1 MNKLRILCVP
11 ALMTSLLMGCAQT
24 NAASTTTN
32 TSQTITDGIKITFTD
47 SAINTSSSSGIEVD
61 GTNLTITQSGTYVLS
76 GSCTNGSV
84 KVKKGTTGV
93 HIILNG
99 LTLASQDT
107 APIVCAK
114 SSEVTIEAAENTE
127 NAFSDTENNND
138 ENGNTNAENAVIKCK
153 DGSNVTL
160 CGSGTLNIQAN
171 GKNGIKSG
179 ASTDTEG
186 EASLTIQDL
195 TLNIEASVNDA
206 VNAENELNVLS
217 GALTISSGDDAL
229 HSDMT
234 LNIGKDGSDGPTIT
248 ITDCNEGLEGA
259 TVNVYSGNI
268 DIVSTDDCIN
278 GANADLTDYAYQINI
293 SGGTITAYSS
303 AGDGFDSNGDL
314 TISGGNVTVWTANA
328 ADNEPLDA
336 DGTLSVS
343 GGTVLAAGGSSGMG
357 VNLEATQ
364 PCVVYSN
371 AGTMDMQDVP
381 TNDGKQ
387 FDGSQAPEMNGEKP
401 SDDQQMDEKQP
412 PEMDG
417 KDVAQTPQG
426 NPGGMQKVMLSEG
439 SSFTITDS
447 DGNVLYEGNAVC
459 NASYVFFSSSDITSD
474 TTYTLTSGDATV
486 DSEGQSGTITSGMGG
501 GAPMNQPG
509 KKEEKSV

>member
-1 MNKLRILCVP
+1 MNKIRILCVS
-11 ALMTSLLMGCAQT
+11 ALMASLLMGCAQT
-24 NAASTTTN
+24 DATN
-32 TSQTITDGIKITFTD
+32 TTQTIADGIKIAFID
-47 SAINTSSSSGIEVD
+47 SVINTSSNTGIEIN
-61 GTNLTITQSGTYVLS
+61 GTNLTIDQPGTYVLS
-76 GSCTNGSV
+76 GSCTNGNV

-93 HIILNG
+93 RIILNG
-99 LTLASQDT
+99 LTLTSQDT

-114 SSEVTIEAAENTE
+114 SSEVTIEAADNSENTLC
-127 NAFSDTENNND
+127 DTENNSD
-138 ENGNTNAENAVIKCK
+138 ENGNINAENAVIKCK

-160 CGSGTLNIQAN
+160 CGSGILNIQAN
-171 GKNGIKSG
+171 GKNGIQSG

-186 EASLTIQDL
+186 EASLIIQDL
-195 TLNIEASVNDA
+195 TLNIKASVNDA
-206 VNAENELNVLS
+206 VNAESELNVLS
-217 GALTISSGDDAL
+217 GAITISSGDDAL

-234 LNIGKDGSDGPTIT
+234 LNIGEDGSDGPAIT

-259 TVNVYSGNI
+259 VVNVYSGDI
-268 DIVSTDDCIN
+268 DIKSTDDCIN

-336 DGTLSVS
+336 DGTVTVS

-371 AGTMDMQDVP
+371 AGTMGMQDVP
-381 TNDGKQ
+381 EDGGKQ
-387 FDGSQAPEMNGEKP
+387 FGGSQTPNMNGEKP
-401 SDDQQMDEKQP
+401 SGDQQMDEKQP
-412 PEMDG
+412 PEMSGGND
-417 KDVAQTPQG
+417 AQTPQG
-426 NPGGMQKVMLSEG
+426 NPGGMQNAMLSEG
-439 SSFTITDS
+439 SSFTIADS

-474 TTYTLTSGDATV
+474 TTYTLTNGDTTM
-486 DSEGQSGTITSGMGG
+486 DSEGQSGTIASGMGG
-501 GAPMNQPG
+501 GTPMNQPS

>member
-1 MNKLRILCVP
+1 
-11 ALMTSLLMGCAQT
+11 MGCAQT
-24 NAASTTTN
+24 NAASNTTN
-32 TSQTITDGIKITFTD
+32 TIQTIADGIKITFTD

-114 SSEVTIEAAENTE
+114 STEVTIEA
-127 NAFSDTENNND
+127 TENNND

-234 LNIGKDGSDGPTIT
+234 LNIGKDGSDGPDIT
-248 ITDCNEGLEGA
+248 ITNCNEGLEGA
-259 TVNVYSGNI
+259 TVNVHSGDI

-336 DGTLSVS
+336 DGTLTVS
-343 GGTVLAAGGSSGMG
+343 GGTVLAAGSS
-357 VNLEATQ
+357 
-364 PCVVYSN
+364 
-371 AGTMDMQDVP
+371 
-381 TNDGKQ
+381 
-387 FDGSQAPEMNGEKP
+387 
-401 SDDQQMDEKQP
+401 
-412 PEMDG
+412 
-417 KDVAQTPQG
+417 
-426 NPGGMQKVMLSEG
+426 
-439 SSFTITDS
+439 
-447 DGNVLYEGNAVC
+447 
-459 NASYVFFSSSDITSD
+459 
-474 TTYTLTSGDATV
+474 
-486 DSEGQSGTITSGMGG
+486 SGMGG
-501 GAPMNQPG
+501 GAPMNQPN